1 MGGDWIVEHE
11 EEIERQRRQ
20 VALGSATIV
29 SLVAI
34 ARESYVDALDNLARY
49 LEMSANRAALETIC
63 DRIEEG
69 KEPFVSASM
78 DFPTLNNY
86 ELIAHVEE
94 ADKARIRLEVVE
106 RLAQDYEQL
115 IHRPR
120 MVAIESGTE

>member
-34 ARESYVDALDNLARY
+34 VREAYVDALDNLARY
-49 LEMSANRAALETIC
+49 VERSADRAALEANC

-69 KEPFVSASM
+69 KDPFVSASM

-86 ELIAHVEE
+86 ELISYVEE
-94 ADKARIRLEVVE
+94 ADKARTRLEVVE

-115 IHRPR
+115 IRRPR